1 MFLKDRNNGHM
12 IEVLSL
18 QDLFNLYQ
26 QQIIGRDQVGEE
38 AQEPESYKKSELL
51 FLSGE
56 ELPRCWVDPN
66 YRHLPQTKPMS
77 RALHS

>member
-1 MFLKDRNNGHM
+1 MFLKERNNGHM

-18 QDLFNLYQ
+18 KDLFNLYQ
-26 QQIIGRDQVGEE
+26 QHIIGRDQVGEE

-56 ELPRCWVDPN
+56 ELPRCWVDPD
-66 YRHLPQTKPMS
+66 YRHLPENRSIQ